1 MCSSGFQGPLCNDS
15 AVRCGDGVKS
25 SGEQCDTLTP
35 SDPGCVNCVVQ
46 PNYTCVVLVDSQG
59 RPYSECQRS
68 VIVAADGSTSVA
80 MTVPASD
87 TPVTFALPPLGARSG
102 APESPRSF
110 EVQIPPALVP
120 TGTQLVVAPVAPELI
135 DESLVVGNFRFQ
147 GTQFRIEAQTG
158 GAALNFDDGPVVFSI
173 GVDFTNAEA
182 RNCDN
187 AVAGETNILAV
198 YRNGSWVNSADSC
211 PPQFFQQSIS
221 TDCVLTVAVC
231 HFSNFAALFKP
242 AEDDESESFIESTT
256 FKIIVAAVAV
266 LTVALIVALCVVRCR
281 RRHTSDE
288 GRAIQLAPSNQHMTT
303 STA

>member
-1 MCSSGFQGPLCNDS
+1 MAEPCP
-15 AVRCGDGVKS
+15 
-25 SGEQCDTLTP
+25 P
-35 SDPGCVNCVVQ
+35 H
-46 PNYTCVVLVDSQG
+46 
-59 RPYSECQRS
+59 QRS
-68 VIVAADGSTSVA
+68 VIVTTDGSTGTS
-80 MTVPASD
+80 MTMPASD

-110 EVQIPPALVP
+110 EVQIPPALVS

-173 GVDFTNAEA
+173 GVDFTNADA
-182 RNCDN
+182 RNCDY
-187 AVAGETNILAV
+187 AVAGETNILAF
-198 YRNGSWVNSADSC
+198 YRNGSWINSADSC

-242 AEDDESESFIESTT
+242 AEDDDESFFKSTL
-256 FKIIVAAVAV
+256 FRIIAAAVIL
-266 LTVALIVALCVVRCR
+266 LTIALIVALCVVKCR
-281 RRHTSDE
+281 KRSTDTGDE
-288 GRAIQLAPSNQHMTT
+288 GRAIQLAPSFPQMTAT
-303 STA
+303 TTA